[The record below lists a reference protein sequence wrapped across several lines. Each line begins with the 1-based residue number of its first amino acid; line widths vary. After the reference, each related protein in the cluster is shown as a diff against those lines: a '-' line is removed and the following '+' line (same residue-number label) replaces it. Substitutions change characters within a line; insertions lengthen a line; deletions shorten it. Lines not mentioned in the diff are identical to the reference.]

1 MKLMGRLGGGN
12 KKPEGIDPEAL
23 RKAARPER
31 RRPRDGG
38 HDVNDRVE
46 RLNEL
51 AVLSLFLH
59 SAGTMEEM
67 LALFLERSPR
77 VTGAVVTYPLLLDRR
92 RDLLHASPLTNV
104 EDAGIEQACLA
115 ANVNLADAEFPLAL
129 RSWRREV
136 MEGGEVAV
144 ADDLRQIF
152 EDGLDKEACD
162 QIKKQLQI
170 SRVAVVPLVME
181 GETFG
186 LCVFMYSGY
195 EPDIEIL
202 ELVAGH
208 CTLALKD
215 LMGGDDSTRYGGIE
229 PVTWVYTRRHF
240 LESLEQEVMRSR
252 RYGRGLSVIV
262 FDIDDF
268 GEFNA
273 NYGHTLGDRVL
284 RSVAMTLAGSVAPPE
299 IVARYGGDEFA
310 VLLPETNRAAAV
322 QLTASIVSKLAS
334 LSVFDGAGGGDM
346 QSVSASAAIVS
357 YPEDGGTRDELLASA
372 EIGIEQSK
380 EDRRA
385 AQQPERARSAVQQLR
400 MSGRRANA
408 A

>member
-1 MKLMGRLGGGN
+1 VKLMARFSGN
-12 KKPEGIDPEAL
+12 KKPEGVDPEAL
-23 RKAARPER
+23 RRAARPETR
-31 RRPRDGG
+31 RRLSVDEAHVRS
-38 HDVNDRVE
+38 E

-77 VTGAVVTYPLLLDRR
+77 VTGAIVSYPLLLDRR
-92 RDLLHASPLTNV
+92 RDTLHAAALADI
-104 EDAGIEQACLA
+104 EDPGIEQACLA

-129 RSWRREV
+129 RSWRRSV
-136 MEGGEVAV
+136 MEGGEVV
-144 ADDLRQIF
+144 VEDDLRNVF
-152 EDGLDKEACD
+152 DDGLDKEAIE

-170 SRVAVVPLVME
+170 TRVAVVPLVME

-186 LCVFMYSGY
+186 LCVFMFSGS

-215 LMGGDDSTRYGGIE
+215 LMAGEETTRFGGID
-229 PVTWVYTRRHF
+229 PVTWVFTRRHF
-240 LESLEQEVMRSR
+240 LEALEQEVLRAR
-252 RYGRGLSVIV
+252 RYARGLSVIL
-262 FDIDDF
+262 FDIDEF

-273 NYGHTLGDRVL
+273 SFGHTLGDRVL
-284 RSVAMTLAGSVAPPE
+284 RAVAMTLAATIAPPE
-299 IVARYGGDEFA
+299 MVARYGGDEFA

-322 QLTASIVSKLAS
+322 ELTSAIIHKLAA
-334 LSVFDGAGGGDM
+334 LSVFDGASGEKQDI
-346 QSVSASAAIVS
+346 SASAAIVS

-372 EIGIEQSK
+372 ELGIEQAKQEHRDAMS
-380 EDRRA
+380 
-385 AQQPERARSAVQQLR
+385 PERELTAVQKLR
-400 MSGRRANA
+400 MASRRQPA

>member
-1 MKLMGRLGGGN
+1 MKLMARFGT
-12 KKPEGIDPEAL
+12 KKPDGIDPEAL

-31 RRPRDGG
+31 RKPRENG
-38 HDVNDRVE
+38 HDPNERAE

-77 VTGAVVTYPLLLDRR
+77 VTGAIVTYPLLLDRR
-92 RDLLHASPLTNV
+92 RDLLYASPLANV

-115 ANVNLADAEFPLAL
+115 ANVNLSDAEFPLPL
-129 RSWRREV
+129 RSWRRQV

-144 ADDLRQIF
+144 TDDLRQVF
-152 EDGLDKEACD
+152 EEGVDKEACD
-162 QIKKQLQI
+162 QVKKQLQI
-170 SRVAVVPLVME
+170 TKVAVVPLVME

-186 LCVFMYSGY
+186 LCVFMYSGS

-215 LMGGDDSTRYGGIE
+215 LMAGDETTRYGGIE
-229 PVTWVYTRRHF
+229 PVTWVFTRRHF

-252 RYGRGLSVIV
+252 RYGRGLSVVI

-284 RSVAMTLAGSVAPPE
+284 RAVAMTLAGSIAPPE
-299 IVARYGGDEFA
+299 MVARYGGDEFA

-322 QLTASIVSKLAS
+322 ELTASIVKKLTG
-334 LSVFDGAGGGDM
+334 LSVFESDNEM
-346 QSVSASAAIVS
+346 QGISASAAIVS

-372 EIGIEQSK
+372 EIGIGQAK
-380 EDRRA
+380 QDRRD
-385 AQQPERARSAVQQLR
+385 AQQPERPLSAVQQLR
-400 MSGRRANA
+400 LSGRRSTA

>member
-1 MKLMGRLGGGN
+1 MKLMARFSGRN
-12 KKPEGIDPEAL
+12 KTEGIDPEAL
-23 RKAARPER
+23 RRAARPDR
-31 RRPRDGG
+31 RRQMSSEDAHVRA
-38 HDVNDRVE
+38 E

-92 RDLLHASPLTNV
+92 RDILHAGPLGNV

-115 ANVNLADAEFPLAL
+115 ANVNLADAEFPLPL
-129 RSWRREV
+129 RSWRREM
-136 MEGGEVAV
+136 MEGGEVVV
-144 ADDLRQIF
+144 ADDLRQVL
-152 EDGLDKEACD
+152 EDGLDKDACD
-162 QIKKQLQI
+162 LIKKQLQI

-186 LCVFMYSGY
+186 LCVFMFSGT

-215 LMGGDDSTRYGGIE
+215 LMAGEETTRFGGID
-229 PVTWVYTRRHF
+229 PVTWVFTRRQF
-240 LESLEQEVMRSR
+240 LEALEQEVLRAR
-252 RYGRGLSVIV
+252 RYARGLSVIIV
-262 FDIDDF
+262 DIDDF

-273 NYGHTLGDRVL
+273 SFGHTLGDRVL
-284 RSVAMTLAGSVAPPE
+284 RAVAMTLAGSIAPPE
-299 IVARYGGDEFA
+299 MVARYGGDEFA
-310 VLLPETNRAAAV
+310 VLLPETNRAVAV
-322 QLTASIVSKLAS
+322 EMTSAIVSKLAS
-334 LSVFDGAGGGDM
+334 LSVFDGASGEKQGI
-346 QSVSASAAIVS
+346 SASVAIVS
-357 YPEDGGTRDELLASA
+357 YPEDGGTRDEILASA
-372 EIGIEQSK
+372 EIGIEQAK
-380 EDRRA
+380 DDHRVA
-385 AQQPERARSAVQQLR
+385 MLPERELSAVQKLR
-400 MSGRRANA
+400 SGKRQSA